1 MVGRR
6 VSVSCASFAL
16 SVVGEGGEG
25 PGGDEEDE
33 EGTSSCSSS
42 LSYIVSGVFEDEDDD
57 AYFVSSSANS

>member
-25 PGGDEEDE
+25 PGGDEE
-33 EGTSSCSSS
+33 GTSSCSS